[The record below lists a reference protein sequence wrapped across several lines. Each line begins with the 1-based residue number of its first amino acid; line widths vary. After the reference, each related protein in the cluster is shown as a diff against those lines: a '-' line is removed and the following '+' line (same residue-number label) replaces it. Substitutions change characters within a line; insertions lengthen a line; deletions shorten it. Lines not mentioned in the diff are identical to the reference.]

1 MLVVV
6 RRGVVARE
14 SRLGGGHPHDAVRVG
29 GEIADAART
38 GAFGIQPRQ
47 PVARHAVEL
56 PRTAAGIDRPAHRIG
71 DDGRERSAAARQ
83 TGERAVPAPGAD
95 HLVRRSAVD
104 VFGIGRERKG
114 RRGRFAERAGRPLPR
129 IDAVQPAVGSGDP
142 RIAPV
147 IDIHRRHVAAQRR
160 GVEKGVDTHGRG
172 VVGVAETRHAQ
183 PGDGHPRIAAAVV
196 QAVRHTVVL
205 RIDAPDERHHV
216 LELLGIT
223 VQSVDV
229 EIIGREPEMSVRIL
243 AHGDEAV
250 VRQRREIARRGAE
263 ILECVS
269 VEAADAVP
277 RANPHEAARIG
288 VDVGDTVVRHSV
300 QRGVGL
306 EKALRRRR
314 PGERDGGGQQKGQQ

>member
-1 MLVVV
+1 M
-6 RRGVVARE
+6 
-14 SRLGGGHPHDAVRVG
+14 
-29 GEIADAART
+29 
-38 GAFGIQPRQ
+38 
-47 PVARHAVEL
+47 RHA
-56 PRTAAGIDRPAHRIG
+56 
-71 DDGRERSAAARQ
+71 
-83 TGERAVPAPGAD
+83 
-95 HLVRRSAVD
+95 
-104 VFGIGRERKG
+104 
-114 RRGRFAERAGRPLPR
+114 
-129 IDAVQPAVGSGDP
+129 
-142 RIAPV
+142 
-147 IDIHRRHVAAQRR
+147 
-160 GVEKGVDTHGRG
+160 
-172 VVGVAETRHAQ
+172 
-183 PGDGHPRIAAAVV
+183 
-196 QAVRHTVVL
+196 VVL

-223 VQSVDV
+223 VQAVDV

-277 RANPHEAARIG
+277 RADPHEAARIG